1 MCIINST
8 VVPTTLSLMSSMD
21 LREKEVVVTLGKRKR
36 IVSFRSEA
44 SQSDKAVLTKRI
56 TKEFRDRIKDDRCEI
71 VLQMKNDEVH
81 DFIEV
86 DNKDVIDNKSV
97 LEFFTEQTE
106 VRLIR
111 FLCRNE
117 SFFYSR
123 H

>member
-1 MCIINST
+1 
-8 VVPTTLSLMSSMD
+8 MD
-21 LREKEVVVTLGKRKR
+21 LPEKKVVVTLGKRKR

-56 TKEFRDRIKDDRCEI
+56 REEFRDRIKDDRCEI

-86 DNKDVIDNKSV
+86 DDNDVIDDKSV

-106 VRLIR
+106 VRL
-111 FLCRNE
+111 
-117 SFFYSR
+117 
-123 H
+123 

>member
-1 MCIINST
+1 
-8 VVPTTLSLMSSMD
+8 MD
-21 LREKEVVVTLGKRKR
+21 LPEKKVVVTLGKRKR

-56 TKEFRDRIKDDRCEI
+56 REEFCDRIKDDRCEI

-86 DNKDVIDNKSV
+86 DDNDVIDKSV

-106 VRLIR
+106 VRL
-111 FLCRNE
+111 
-117 SFFYSR
+117 
-123 H
+123 